1 MLKLS
6 VCKLPCKLDFNFVV
20 DYVFI
25 LKSGL
30 PRPSGLQY
38 IDRSHTPK
46 HLDQLIRLVLFTFK
60 CCWSSCI
67 PTGQKT
73 TSPSRFD
80 LLCILWKMLR
90 DLTDIKLQCMLVSQ
104 LGSAVCLRSRPKS
117 TRDRIEVKQ
126 KAGLLFWLLENVGTK
141 WQWWK
146 LNYNLNWES

>member
-6 VCKLPCKLDFNFVV
+6 VCKVPCKLDFNFVV

-30 PRPSGLQY
+30 PRPSGLHRQKP
-38 IDRSHTPK
+38 HAKTPWSVK
-46 HLDQLIRLVLFTFK
+46 RLVLFTFK

-90 DLTDIKLQCMLVSQ
+90 DLTDIKLQYMLVSQ

>member
-1 MLKLS
+1 MYVKFHVSWILTLLLTMCSYLKA
-6 VCKLPCKLDFNFVV
+6 VCL
-20 DYVFI
+20 I
-25 LKSGL
+25 LLG
-30 PRPSGLQY
+30 Y

-90 DLTDIKLQCMLVSQ
+90 DLTDIKLQYMLVSQ